1 MKIHARAYKIDGTRP
16 TPLLSIPS
24 INTIIYHLHNTREE
38 ETKLD
43 TKNITS
49 PLGDDSISRRQ
60 LQSGTTLVRRYHI
73 QEVIGVGGMGS
84 VYRARDLHFPNVV
97 KLVAVKEMVNMAP
110 DPLVR
115 KTIVQNFEREANL
128 LATLNHP
135 SIPRIYDYFSE
146 DDRSYLVLE
155 FIHGKDM
162 EAIINDTNGFLPE
175 EQVMG
180 WGISLCDVLSY
191 LHGHKPDPIIFRDMK
206 PSNVMINHSG
216 DVMLVDF
223 GIAKTFQSG
232 IKGTMIGT
240 EGYSP
245 PEQYRG
251 EATPLADIYA
261 LGATMHHALT
271 RRDPRLEPPFSFA
284 ERPLKRINQNV
295 SSEMELVVNTSLQYN
310 AGDRFKTAS
319 DMKDALMG
327 AARKTG
333 ALSKITTALPAQ
345 TSALKPLWTFK
356 CEDDIRGTPILY
368 QGMLFVGCYDNNMY
382 AVNAVD
388 GQFQWKYA
396 TEGGV
401 VSRPAAYEGNIYVG
415 SEDQRLHVVSMRSGK
430 VVWTYYTDGKIRSSP
445 RIAEGHVFLGSDD
458 QYLHAVNLNTGRAAW
473 KFEAAEAVRST
484 PYVANELVYVGA
496 ESGDFY
502 AVDFRGTMKWRF
514 QSKRA
519 ITSSPI
525 IKGQAIYFTSLDG
538 TLYALDAKNGW
549 PLWRFRLGKGSISSP
564 AVADDFIFVGA
575 ADGFMYCI
583 DTRTSKEVWRFHTEN
598 QISSSPTIYKDSLYF
613 GSVDNS
619 VYCLEYRSGRLRWKY
634 ETKGPITGSPLAF
647 DDIVYIGSTDHH
659 IYALLA

>member
-1 MKIHARAYKIDGTRP
+1 
-16 TPLLSIPS
+16 LSIPS
-24 INTIIYHLHNTREE
+24 INTIICHLRDAREE

-43 TKNITS
+43 TKHITQ
-49 PLGDDSISRRQ
+49 PLGGDETPRRQ
-60 LQSGTTLVRRYHI
+60 LQSGTTLVKRYHI

-128 LATLNHP
+128 LATLSHP
-135 SIPRIYDYFSE
+135 SIPRIYDYFTE

-155 FIHGKDM
+155 FVHGKDM

-175 EQVMG
+175 DQVLS
-180 WGISLCDVLSY
+180 WGIELCDVLSF
-191 LHGHKPDPIIFRDMK
+191 LHSHKPDPIIFRDMK
-206 PSNVMINHSG
+206 PSNVMINHNG
-216 DVMLVDF
+216 DIILVDF

-251 EATPLADIYA
+251 EATPLADIYS

-284 ERPLKRINQNV
+284 ERPLRRINQNV
-295 SSEMELVVNTSLQYN
+295 SSELELVVNTSLQYN
-310 AGDRFKTAS
+310 PSERFQNAG

-327 AARKTG
+327 VARKTG
-333 ALSKITTALPAQ
+333 ALSRITSALPAQ
-345 TSALKPLWTFK
+345 SSAIKPLWKFK
-356 CEDDIRGTPILY
+356 CEDEVRGTPALY
-368 QGMLFVGCYDNNMY
+368 QGILFTGCYDNNLY
-382 AVNAVD
+382 AINAAD

-396 TEGGV
+396 TDGGV
-401 VSRPAAYEGNIYVG
+401 VSRPAIYEGSVYFG
-415 SEDQRLHVVSMRSGK
+415 SEDQRLHVVSIRSGK
-430 VVWTYYTDGKIRSSP
+430 VVWTYYTEGKIRSSP
-445 RIAEGHVFLGSDD
+445 RIAEGHVFIGSDD
-458 QYLHAVNLNTGRAAW
+458 QHLHAVNLNTGRAVW
-473 KFEAAEAVRST
+473 KFEAASAVRST
-484 PYVANELVYVGA
+484 PYVANELVYTGS

-502 AVDFRGTMKWRF
+502 AIDFRGDMKWRF

-519 ITSSPI
+519 ITSSPLI
-525 IKGQAIYFTSLDG
+525 RGQAAYFTSLDG
-538 TLYALDAKNGW
+538 TLYALDSKNGW
-549 PLWRFRLGKGSISSP
+549 PLWRFRLGKGSVSSP
-564 AVADDFIFVGA
+564 AIADDFIFTGA
-575 ADGFMYCI
+575 ADGFLYCI
-583 DTRTSKEVWRFHTEN
+583 DMRTSKEVWRFRTEN
-598 QISSSPTIYKDSLYF
+598 QISSSPTIYKDAIYF
-613 GSVDNS
+613 GSVDGNL
-619 VYCLEYRSGRLRWKY
+619 YCLEYRSGRLRWKF

-647 DDIVYIGSTDHH
+647 DDIVYISSIDHH